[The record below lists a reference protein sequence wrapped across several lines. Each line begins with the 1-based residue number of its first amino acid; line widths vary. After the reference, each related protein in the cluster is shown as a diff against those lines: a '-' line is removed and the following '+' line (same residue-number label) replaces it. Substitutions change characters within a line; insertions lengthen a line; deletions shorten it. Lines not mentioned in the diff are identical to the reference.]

1 MSEVAKITI
10 SLAPELL
17 QAADEIARQDNKPR
31 SGIIREALAMY
42 LKERE
47 RQEMIRGYREM
58 AELNRE
64 LAEESMS
71 AVNEV
76 WARYD

>member
-1 MSEVAKITI
+1 MRAASKITI
-10 SLAPELL
+10 SLPKELIR
-17 QAADEIARQDNKPR
+17 ATDEIARQEKKPR
-31 SGIIREALAMY
+31 SGIINEALVLL

-47 RQEMIRGYREM
+47 GQEMIRGYQEM
-58 AELNRE
+58 GELNRE
-64 LAEESMS
+64 LAEESVA

>member
-1 MSEVAKITI
+1 MSEVAKITV

-17 QAADEIARQDNKPR
+17 RATDEVARQERRPR
-31 SGIIREALAMY
+31 SHIIREALALY

-47 RQEMIRGYREM
+47 QQEMIKGYQEM
-58 AELNRE
+58 AALNKE
-64 LAEESMS
+64 LAEESMF

>member
-17 QAADEIARQDNKPR
+17 RATDEIARQDNKPR
-31 SGIIREALAMY
+31 SGVIREALALY

-58 AELNRE
+58 GELNRE
-64 LAEESMS
+64 LAEESTA

>member
-10 SLAPELL
+10 SLAPDLL
-17 QAADEIARQDNKPR
+17 RATDEIARQDNKPR
-31 SGIIREALAMY
+31 SGIIREALALY

-47 RQEMIRGYREM
+47 RQEMIRGYQEM

-64 LAEESMS
+64 LAEESMA

>member
-10 SLAPELL
+10 SLAPDLL
-17 QAADEIARQDNKPR
+17 RAADEIARQDNKPR
-31 SGIIREALAMY
+31 SGVIREALALY

-64 LAEESMS
+64 LAEESMA

>member
-17 QAADEIARQDNKPR
+17 RVTDEIARQDNKPR

-64 LAEESMS
+64 LAEATVA

>member
-1 MSEVAKITI
+1 MSQVAKITI

-17 QAADEIARQDNKPR
+17 RATDEIARQENKAR
-31 SGIIREALAMY
+31 SGIIREALALY

-47 RQEMIRGYREM
+47 RQEMIRGYQEM

-64 LAEESMS
+64 LAEESVV

>member
-17 QAADEIARQDNKPR
+17 RATDEIARQDNKPR
-31 SGIIREALAMY
+31 SGVIREALALY

-64 LAEESMS
+64 LVEESTA

>member
-31 SGIIREALAMY
+31 SSIIREALAMY

>member
-17 QAADEIARQDNKPR
+17 RATDEIARQDNKPR
-31 SGIIREALAMY
+31 SGVIREALALY

-47 RQEMIRGYREM
+47 RQEMIKGYREM

-64 LAEESMS
+64 LAEDTVA

>member
-17 QAADEIARQDNKPR
+17 RATDEIARQDNKPR
-31 SGIIREALAMY
+31 SGIIREALALY

-64 LAEESMS
+64 LAEETVA

>member
-1 MSEVAKITI
+1 MSEAAKITI

-17 QAADEIARQDNKPR
+17 RATGEISRQDNKPR

-47 RQEMIRGYREM
+47 RREMIRGYREM

-64 LAEESMS
+64 LAKETVG

>member
-17 QAADEIARQDNKPR
+17 RATDEIARQDNKPR
-31 SGIIREALAMY
+31 SGIIREALALY

-64 LAEESMS
+64 LAEESVT
-71 AVNEV
+71 AVNEG

>member
-10 SLAPELL
+10 SLTPELL
-17 QAADEIARQDNKPR
+17 RATDEIARQDDKAR
-31 SGIIREALAMY
+31 SGIIREALALY

-47 RQEMIRGYREM
+47 RQEMIRGYQEM

-64 LAEESMS
+64 LAEESVA

>member
-1 MSEVAKITI
+1 MIK
-10 SLAPELL
+10 
-17 QAADEIARQDNKPR
+17 
-31 SGIIREALAMY
+31 GY
-42 LKERE
+42 
-47 RQEMIRGYREM
+47 QEM
-58 AELNRE
+58 AALNKE

>member
-17 QAADEIARQDNKPR
+17 RATDEIARQDNKPR

-64 LAEESMS
+64 LAEESVA

>member
-1 MSEVAKITI
+1 MKLPGKNADRAAISSEKHWPSI
-10 SLAPELL
+10 S
-17 QAADEIARQDNKPR
+17 K
-31 SGIIREALAMY
+31 
-42 LKERE
+42 RE
-47 RQEMIRGYREM
+47 RQEMIKGYQEM
-58 AELNRE
+58 AALDKE

>member
-17 QAADEIARQDNKPR
+17 RATDEIARQDNKPR
-31 SGIIREALAMY
+31 SGIIREALALY

-64 LAEESMS
+64 LAEESVA

>member
-1 MSEVAKITI
+1 MSQVAKITI

-17 QAADEIARQDNKPR
+17 RVTDEIARQDNKPR

-64 LAEESMS
+64 LAEATVA

-76 WARYD
+76 WARIA

>member
-17 QAADEIARQDNKPR
+17 RATDEIARQDNKPR
-31 SGIIREALAMY
+31 SGIIREALALY
-42 LKERE
+42 LKERD
-47 RQEMIRGYREM
+47 RQEMIKGYREM

-64 LAEESMS
+64 LAEESVT
-71 AVNEV
+71 AVNEG

>member
-1 MSEVAKITI
+1 MSKVAKQEHR
-10 SLAPELL
+10 L
-17 QAADEIARQDNKPR
+17 R
-31 SGIIREALAMY
+31 SHIIREALALY

-47 RQEMIRGYREM
+47 RQEMIKSYQEM
-58 AELNRE
+58 TALNKE

-76 WARYD
+76 WAKYD

>member
-1 MSEVAKITI
+1 MRAAFKITV
-10 SLAPELL
+10 SLPKKLV
-17 QAADEIARQDNKPR
+17 QATDEIARQEKKPR
-31 SGIIREALAMY
+31 SGVIAEALMLL

-47 RQEMIRGYREM
+47 RQEMIRGYEEM

-64 LAEESMS
+64 LAEESVA